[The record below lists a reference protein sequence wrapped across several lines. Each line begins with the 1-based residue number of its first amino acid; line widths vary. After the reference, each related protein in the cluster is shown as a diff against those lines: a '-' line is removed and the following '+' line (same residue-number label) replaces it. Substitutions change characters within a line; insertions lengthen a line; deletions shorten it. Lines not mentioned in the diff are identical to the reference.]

1 MLEKIIMIV
10 SAALMLANE
19 MLGLGYDKVEI
30 TAAVALIATIVAA
43 AVGRLRGEAAADAL
57 RAKELDVKLRTIE
70 LQITE
75 MQRRRRD
82 AVPSR

>member
-30 TAAVALIATIVAA
+30 TAAVALVATILAT
-43 AVGRLRGEAAADAL
+43 AVRRLRGEAAADAL

-75 MQRRRRD
+75 LQRRRRD
-82 AVPSR
+82 AVAPR